1 MSLRFSIPI
10 TLRSLG
16 RGFHVVPDS
25 EIERDESQAPVPIDF
40 APLVDASRQVGNW
53 LLDVARSRTNDPVD
67 LGAIERVQR
76 AFLDSLSAAPCRRFD
91 VSEEDLLTVAGI
103 LIAAFE
109 IDFPAPGV
117 SAAAGSLYDA
127 TDGDLDQL
135 RSALAAAVAQRA
147 VRAHIAKRR
156 VVGVVPVVVRRRPR
170 IVDDEALDDATLR

>member
-1 MSLRFSIPI
+1 MSLRFSIPV

-16 RGFHVVPDS
+16 RGFHVVPDV
-25 EIERDESQAPVPIDF
+25 EIERDESQAPPPIDY
-40 APLVDASRQVGNW
+40 APLVDASRQVGLW
-53 LLDVARSRTNDPVD
+53 LLDVARSRTSDPLD
-67 LGAIERVQR
+67 LTAIDRVQR
-76 AFLDSLSAAPCRRFD
+76 AFVASFAETQCRRID

-109 IDFPAPGV
+109 IDCAAPGL

-135 RSALAAAVAQRA
+135 RLALAAAVAQRA
-147 VRAHIAKRR
+147 VRSHLAKRR
-156 VVGVVPVVVRRRPR
+156 VVGVVPVIVRRRPR